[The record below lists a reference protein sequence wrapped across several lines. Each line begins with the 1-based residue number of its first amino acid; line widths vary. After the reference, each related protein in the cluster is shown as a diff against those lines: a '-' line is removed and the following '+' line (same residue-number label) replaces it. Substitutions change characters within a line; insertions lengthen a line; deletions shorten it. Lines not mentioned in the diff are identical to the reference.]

1 MPGPSLTPS
10 RPATLTFTL
19 TLQVQVQFRSVRT
32 LEFVNASKTLA
43 SARTCESLK
52 FLLE

>member
-32 LEFVNASKTLA
+32 LEFVNASE
-43 SARTCESLK
+43 RTHVRVIEVSS
-52 FLLE
+52 